1 MEKVSHSGTD
11 FIALFRGEPFLLS
24 YVIHKGYHQKASDS
38 MFRGV
43 VRQHT

>member
-24 YVIHKGYHQKASDS
+24 YVIHKGNSEASGT